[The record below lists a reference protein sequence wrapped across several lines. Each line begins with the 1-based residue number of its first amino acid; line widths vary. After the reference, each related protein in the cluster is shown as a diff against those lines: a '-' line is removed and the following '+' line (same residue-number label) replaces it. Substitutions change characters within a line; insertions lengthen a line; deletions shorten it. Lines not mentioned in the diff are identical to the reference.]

1 MCGFDALKIIR
12 GRVGGGERKR
22 WASIGEAKKIS

>member
-12 GRVGGGERKR
+12 GRVGGDERAR
-22 WASIGEAKKIS
+22 WSPIGEDREIS